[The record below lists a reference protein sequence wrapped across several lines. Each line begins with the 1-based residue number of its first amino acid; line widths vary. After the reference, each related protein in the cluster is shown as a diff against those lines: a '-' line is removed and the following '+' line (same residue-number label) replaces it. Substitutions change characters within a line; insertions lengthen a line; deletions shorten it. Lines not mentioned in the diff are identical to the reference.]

1 MIRFYEWRFFAMKH
15 TESIFIQTFIPSLL
29 LLLPFR
35 DSFFFFFFL
44 YSRLCSVHYYCCVH
58 CAYTYKTTQVC
69 WIRFV
74 NKCSHVFEWRV
85 QSHRAHSIVCSER
98 KYCGEF
104 DAMTAPWQ
112 QTHTLTHWHH
122 ESIRIDMLQV
132 WAIHEKNSNCA
143 SRAIRWNRIERR
155 FLLVENVVCSD
166 TALSPMSRI
175 N

>member
-1 MIRFYEWRFFAMKH
+1 MIKFYEWRFFAMEH

-58 CAYTYKTTQVC
+58 CAYTYKTTRVC

-112 QTHTLTHWHH
+112 QTNTLTHWHH
-122 ESIRIDMLQV
+122 KSIRIDMLQV
-132 WAIHEKNSNCA
+132 WAIHEKKFKLCFTCYSLKSNRTEIFA
-143 SRAIRWNRIERR
+143 SWK
-155 FLLVENVVCSD
+155 CSLQWHG
-166 TALSPMSRI
+166 TIA
-175 N
+175 NE